1 MMIKGCIFYEASD
14 TPIRDGIISSKRPVI
29 IVSHRMYGDVVQV
42 VPLTTSETRF
52 DNRKNHVIVD
62 VNGTQSV
69 ALCEQIRTVT
79 MNELSRYPKGVCS
92 KEEISAIDAAL
103 AEILFKGEIID
114 EEE

>member
-1 MMIKGCIFYEASD
+1 MIKGCIFYENSKV
-14 TPIRDGIISSKRPVI
+14 PIRDGIISSKRPVI

-92 KEEISAIDAAL
+92 KEEIDQIDSAL
-103 AEILFKGEIID
+103 AEILFKGEIQY
-114 EEE
+114 EE